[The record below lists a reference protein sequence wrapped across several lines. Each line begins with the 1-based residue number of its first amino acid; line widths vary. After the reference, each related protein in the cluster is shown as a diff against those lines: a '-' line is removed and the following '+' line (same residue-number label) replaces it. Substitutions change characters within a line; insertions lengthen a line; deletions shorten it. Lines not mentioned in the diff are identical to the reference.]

1 MTIFIDNNATHD
13 HTYYG
18 NGCSGGDGSATPCST
33 RIIQTADSENQEN
46 GTYFSFQ
53 AATSGFG
60 GTIETENTNSSD
72 TFCPLGWQL
81 PYSGT
86 GGDYYNKSKSWNYL
100 FNKYSIVD
108 DETSATKVKSYPFS
122 YVYSGYY
129 NWNTG
134 RLYVQ
139 SNAGN
144 YWSSTVV
151 SSPVAY
157 LLHTWSSVVRPANTY
172 NKVGGLDIRC
182 VKSLSIPSS
191 TARWK
196 EQIFTLWMKE
206 SVRITR
212 TMEMAA
218 LENRLMEDQ
227 LRHVQ
232 PEL

>member
-86 GGDYYNKSKSWNYL
+86 GGDYYDKSKSWKYL
-100 FNKYSIVD
+100 FRIYNITTDDGGATQSI
-108 DETSATKVKSYPFS
+108 KFRSYPFS
-122 YVYSGYY
+122 NVFSGRFRWDTGLLY
-129 NWNTG
+129 NQG
-134 RLYVQ
+134 DQ
-139 SNAGN
+139 SYN
-144 YWSSTVV
+144 
-151 SSPVAY
+151 
-157 LLHTWSSVVRPANTY
+157 WSSVVPNPDDAYFMLTYSDGIRPTVTY
-172 NKVGGLDIRC
+172 RKKYGMAVRC
-182 VKSLSIPSS
+182 FLGISTLEKLS
-191 TARWK
+191 
-196 EQIFTLWMKE
+196 
-206 SVRITR
+206 
-212 TMEMAA
+212 MASA
-218 LENRLMEDQ
+218 
-227 LRHVQ
+227 
-232 PEL
+232 